1 MTDETREPEVCL
13 HAWCTTEDGG
23 AEYTDG
29 LAVDGWSVYVR
40 VADPR
45 GDHYP
50 FDIAEVRDFETYEA
64 AIAYAE
70 TLASDIGAQFNEY

>member
-13 HAWCTTEDGG
+13 HAWRTTEDGG

-50 FDIAEVRDFETYEA
+50 FDTNEERDFETYEA

-70 TLASDIGAQFNEY
+70 TLASDIGARLFEY

>member
-13 HAWCTTEDGG
+13 HAWRTTEDGG

-50 FDIAEVRDFETYEA
+50 FDLEEERDFETYEA

-70 TLASDIGAQFNEY
+70 TLASDIGARLFEY

>member
-13 HAWCTTEDGG
+13 HAWRTTEDGG

-50 FDIAEVRDFETYEA
+50 FDIAEERDFETYEA

-70 TLASDIGAQFNEY
+70 TLASDIGARLFEY

>member
-1 MTDETREPEVCL
+1 MDTETKDTEVCL
-13 HAWCTTEDGG
+13 HAWRTTEDGG
-23 AEYTDG
+23 EEYTDG
-29 LAVDGWSVYVR
+29 LAVDGWCVYVR

-50 FDIAEVRDFETYEA
+50 FDINDERDFETYEA

-70 TLASDIGAQFNEY
+70 TLASDLGARLFEY